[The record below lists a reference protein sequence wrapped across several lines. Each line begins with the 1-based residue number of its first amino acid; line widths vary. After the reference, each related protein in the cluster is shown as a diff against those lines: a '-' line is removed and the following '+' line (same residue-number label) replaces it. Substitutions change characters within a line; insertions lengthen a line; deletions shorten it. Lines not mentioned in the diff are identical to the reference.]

1 MVSQETCCHPDA
13 VPYITLPP
21 QHRVW
26 PGILPMRRI
35 QTHLLAF
42 EVYMRKRKLLL
53 ALAAVKGAHAAAPA
67 PGDPDAHLVT
77 VRFAQAV
84 RESTASSD
92 DQASHCVHGL
102 SAWCKLVE
110 QLDGRIEDC
119 CLWSSTDIS
128 IAVARVA
135 LRQPWR

>member
-1 MVSQETCCHPDA
+1 LWLLC
-13 VPYITLPP
+13 
-21 QHRVW
+21 
-26 PGILPMRRI
+26 RI

-84 RESTASSD
+84 RDSTAGSD
-92 DQASHCVHGL
+92 DQASC
-102 SAWCKLVE
+102 CKCPL
-110 QLDGRIEDC
+110 LLYGGRRAA
-119 CLWSSTDIS
+119 S
-128 IAVARVA
+128 
-135 LRQPWR
+135 